1 MVYISREEVFLLME
15 GGTAKGMGDFISAL
29 TTGITSD
36 ILWTEIAKAAPFVIT
51 IFVVAVGYRIVRKLL
66 KSGSKLKVN
75 I

>member
-1 MVYISREEVFLLME
+1 ME
-15 GGTAKGMGDFISAL
+15 GPKGMTAFITAL

-36 ILWTEIAKAAPFVIT
+36 TLWAEITKAAPFLIT
-51 IFVVAVGYRIVRKLL
+51 IFVVAVGYRLVRKLV

>member
-1 MVYISREEVFLLME
+1 MSDP
-15 GGTAKGMGDFISAL
+15 TGMAAFITAL

-36 ILWTEIAKAAPFVIT
+36 VLWTEITKAAPFLIT

-75 I
+75 V